1 MVVGPSGRACGC
13 QVDTSSASY
22 HCVTLGK
29 LSLSF
34 AHCEMD
40 RLKYLHLG
48 GGVSSDHSKCLAH
61 GSTQ

>member
-1 MVVGPSGRACGC
+1 MVVGRSGRACGC

-22 HCVTLGK
+22 RCVTLGK

-34 AHCEMD
+34 LHCEMD
-40 RLKYLHLG
+40 LLKYLRLG
-48 GGVSSDHSKCLAH
+48 LGVRSDHSKCSAR

>member
-1 MVVGPSGRACGC
+1 MVGRSGRACGC

-22 HCVTLGK
+22 CCVTLGK

-34 AHCEMD
+34 PHCEMD
-40 RLKYLHLG
+40 LLKYLRLG
-48 GGVSSDHSKCLAH
+48 VGVRRDHSKCLAR